1 MRIKDVAQLD
11 ALDFDKGD
19 GFVPVVTQHSRTGEV
34 LMLAYAN
41 REALGR
47 SLETGG
53 MWYFS
58 RSRGCLWRK
67 GEASGHTQRLVSL
80 DADCDSDTVLARV
93 EPSGPS
99 CHTGSWSCFSAPPV
113 LTALGALLQQRAD
126 NRPAESYT
134 ARLLDDEN
142 LRLKKLGEETIELA
156 LACASGDTRR
166 VAAEAADV
174 FYHTLVACLGAGVG
188 MDAVLEAL
196 EQRLPGGDPEGRRLE
211 PHGP

>member
-1 MRIKDVAQLD
+1 MRISDVAQLD
-11 ALDFDKGD
+11 ALDFEKGE
-19 GFVPVVTQHSRTGEV
+19 GLVPVITQHLRTGEV

-47 SLETGG
+47 ALESGD

-58 RSRGCLWRK
+58 RSRGRLWRK
-67 GEASGHTQRLVSL
+67 GEVSGHTQRLVSL
-80 DADCDSDTVLARV
+80 DVDCDRDTVLARV
-93 EPSGPS
+93 EPMGPS

-113 LTALGALLQQRAD
+113 LAALGALLQQRAND
-126 NRPAESYT
+126 RPAGSYT

-142 LRLKKLGEETIELA
+142 LRLKKLGEETVELA
-156 LACASGDTRR
+156 LACAAGDTPR

-174 FYHTLVACLGAGVG
+174 FYHTLVACLGAGVS

-196 EQRLPGGDPEGRRLE
+196 EHRLPDSVRDGRR
-211 PHGP
+211 